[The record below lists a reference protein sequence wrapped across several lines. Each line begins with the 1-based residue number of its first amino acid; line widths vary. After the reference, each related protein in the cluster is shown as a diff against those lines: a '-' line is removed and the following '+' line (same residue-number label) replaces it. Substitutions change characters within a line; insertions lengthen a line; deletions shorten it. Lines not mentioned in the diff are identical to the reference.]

1 MADTSLFNSTI
12 SQKWSFAGS
21 TPLAPQIATKLLESF
36 IPGYSTVHAFIL
48 EVFHFDTSVLVTAAA
63 CVLLAFRIGRYFWN
77 FITDLLWNYW
87 TSHVVL
93 NSKDD
98 AWTHV
103 VFFLDHR
110 NYTGRSRSL
119 TMKTKCNYDSSDAL
133 SHLEFNGQ
141 WLNFSNQSSMRKP
154 VYSLGRGTHWF
165 RINGNYF
172 RFSRDVD
179 RNHWSG
185 SRDMIYVTC
194 YGRSTEPIK
203 KLIVEAKLVFYKE
216 KKFNNKKTSI
226 YRPKLSYW
234 YNQWGFAN
242 SRHRRPID
250 TIVLDQD
257 IKQQILAD
265 INDYLHPV
273 TERWYL
279 FYGPPGTGK
288 SSICFALAGI
298 FGLDVYVMSLLKK
311 GMNEEELGKL
321 FTSLPTR
328 CIVLLED
335 IDAADLSN
343 RKFPEEESEEKST
356 EKAEDKSKKSRDEKK
371 KEESGISLSAL
382 LNAIDGVASQEGR
395 VLIMT
400 TNKPESLDKALTR
413 PGRVDMQMGFQ
424 NASQQQA
431 REIFERMYIADDAS
445 TSTKQVSSP
454 PTENPKSTD
463 NPQGNVF
470 PTPDEVKS
478 LAQDFATRVPDRLFS
493 PAELQ
498 GFSVK
503 RKKEPKKALGDVQ
516 SWVEETQEQK
526 KKGGKKGEKK
536 DEKKTRSKIRSKMRS
551 RIASMMRRNSEST
564 PVENTPVVESN
575 N

>member
-1 MADTSLFNSTI
+1 MANTSSFNSTI
-12 SQKWSFAGS
+12 SQKWNIAGS

-36 IPGYSTVHAFIL
+36 VPGYSTVHAFIL

-63 CVLLAFRIGRYFWN
+63 GVLLFFRMGRYFWN
-77 FITDLLWNYW
+77 SITNVLWAYW
-87 TSHVVL
+87 TSQVVL

-103 VFFLDHR
+103 VFFLEHR

-119 TMKTKCNYDSSDAL
+119 TMKTKYSYDSSDAL
-133 SHLEFNGQ
+133 SNLVFNGQ
-141 WLNFSNQSSMRKP
+141 WLNFSNQSCMRKP
-154 VYSLGRGTHWF
+154 VYSPGRGTHWF
-165 RINGNYF
+165 HINGNYF

-179 RNHWSG
+179 KNDWSG
-185 SRDMIYVTC
+185 SRDMIYITC

-203 KLIVEAKLVFYKE
+203 KLIVDAKYVFYNE
-216 KKFNNKKTSI
+216 NQVNNRKTSI
-226 YRPKLSYW
+226 YRPKLDYW
-234 YNQWGFAN
+234 YNPWGFAT
-242 SRHRRPID
+242 SRHCRPIE

-257 IKQQILAD
+257 IKQQILED

-273 TERWYL
+273 TERWYSNRGIPYRRGYL

-288 SSICFALAGI
+288 SSICFALAGV
-298 FGLDVYVMSLLKK
+298 FGLDIYVISLLKK

-343 RKFPEEESEEKST
+343 RKLPEESEESST
-356 EKAEDKSKKSRDEKK
+356 EDGEDKSKKSKDKEKK
-371 KEESGISLSAL
+371 KESGISLSAL

-413 PGRVDMQMGFQ
+413 PGRVDMQVGFQ

-431 REIFERMYIADDAS
+431 REIFERIYIADEAS
-445 TSTKQVSSP
+445 ASTKQVHSP
-454 PTENPKSTD
+454 PTENPETTGK
-463 NPQGNVF
+463 PQGNVF
-470 PTPDEVKS
+470 STPDEVKS
-478 LAQDFATRVPDRLFS
+478 LAQDFATKVPDRLFS

-498 GFSVK
+498 GFLVK
-503 RKKEPKKALGDVQ
+503 RKKEPKKALEDVQ
-516 SWVEETQEQK
+516 TWVEETQGQK
-526 KKGGKKGEKK
+526 KK
-536 DEKKTRSKIRSKMRS
+536 DEKQDERQDSKHDEKKF
-551 RIASMMRRNSEST
+551 
-564 PVENTPVVESN
+564 
-575 N
+575 